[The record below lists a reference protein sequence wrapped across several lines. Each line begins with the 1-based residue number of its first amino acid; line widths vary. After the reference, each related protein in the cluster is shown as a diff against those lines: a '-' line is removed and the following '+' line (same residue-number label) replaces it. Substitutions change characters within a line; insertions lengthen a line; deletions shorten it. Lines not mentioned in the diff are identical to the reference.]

1 MPDVTD
7 LQAALDAPAD
17 AALTAT
23 PEADSAAVEKLMGVL
38 DDSPPPA
45 PAPVADPAPET
56 AAAPAEEKPA
66 PVEEGPAP
74 ELTDKSLLSD
84 EEKPAEEAAKP
95 EEKPA
100 EEAPKPEEPK
110 AEEKAPEPEPEKP
123 YEIELPEG
131 LKPDT
136 INKEV
141 FDKFKAVMA
150 ESKVPPEKA
159 KEILSFYQNEMNK
172 AVSTTFEK
180 ANEQFARLKEGW
192 KLESEEAFGNRKE
205 TAMHECRTVLKT
217 YIKND
222 ADRSAVMQMLGETG
236 LGNNLRFLNFLQ
248 NIYNQNLREGSLSSS
263 SEVRSAQRG
272 SPQNTS
278 ELANVL
284 FDN

>member
-1 MPDVTD
+1 MPDSEA

-17 AALTAT
+17 PNLT
-23 PEADSAAVEKLMGVL
+23 PEADSAAVDKLMGVL
-38 DDSPPPA
+38 DDNPA
-45 PAPVADPAPET
+45 PAPAPAPEP
-56 AAAPAEEKPA
+56 APEAVAAPAEETPAEPA
-66 PVEEGPAP
+66 PEEPAP
-74 ELTDKSLLSD
+74 ELTDKSLLSED
-84 EEKPAEEAAKP
+84 EKPAEEEAP
-95 EEKPA
+95 KPA
-100 EEAPKPEEPK
+100 EEEAPKPEEPK

-131 LKPDT
+131 LKAEALD
-136 INKEV
+136 KEV
-141 FDKFKAVMA
+141 FDKFKNVMA

-159 KEILSFYQNEMNK
+159 KEILAFYQNEMNK

-180 ANEQFARLKEGW
+180 ANEQFARLKDSW
-192 KLESEEAFGNRKE
+192 RKEAIEAIGPNRIE
-205 TAMHECRTVLKT
+205 TAMRECNTVLNT
-217 YIKND
+217 YIKD
-222 ADRSAVMQMLGETG
+222 EGERSAVRKMLGETG

-263 SEVRSAQRG
+263 SEVRTAQRG